1 MKGYLESQVGETI
14 ASQHR
19 IGKSLQRVNP
29 DYHQQRQ
36 QHTERQTNPIPYHA
50 DYHGHKLHIDQ
61 NEKLVM
67 YGVTHV
73 CAIDGFSR
81 YITAHSTMP
90 IKNNFVIYDQIFRY
104 MDNLAPRVL
113 WR

>member
-29 DYHQQRQ
+29 DYHQQRL

-81 YITAHSTMP
+81 YITAYSTMP